1 VFLRFLLAPLTFV
14 HPAVREWTLRRA
26 SALTLN
32 RRYERRL
39 TAAALAGAL
48 LLLRF
53 PAKALPAVST
63 ARDYVLEMMT
73 ILPAVMV
80 IVGLVGVFVSK
91 DVVVK
96 YMGKASGPRG
106 ILLSIVA
113 GALPTGPLYVAFP
126 LAAALLKKGARVS
139 NVMIM
144 LSAWACIKLPQ
155 ELMELQFLGWRFM
168 LLRLSLTIVLVVA
181 MSLGIE
187 RIIEWGEVRKATPG
201 A

>member
-1 VFLRFLLAPLTFV
+1 VSQGQPAKPGGQGG
-14 HPAVREWTLRRA
+14 PAVGVARGYA
-26 SALTLN
+26 FAG
-32 RRYERRL
+32 
-39 TAAALAGAL
+39 AAALAGAL

>member
-1 VFLRFLLAPLTFV
+1 MSQGQ
-14 HPAVREWTLRRA
+14 TLKQGRQA
-26 SALTLN
+26 S
-32 RRYERRL
+32 L
-39 TAAALAGAL
+39 TAGTAKGYALSGAAVLAAVL

-53 PAKALPAVST
+53 PEKAAPATSV
-63 ARDYVLEMMT
+63 ARDYVAEMLT

-91 DVVVK
+91 DMVVK

-181 MSLGIE
+181 MSLAIE
-187 RIIEWGEVRKATPG
+187 RIIERSDEGKAAPG

>member
-1 VFLRFLLAPLTFV
+1 V
-14 HPAVREWTLRRA
+14 
-26 SALTLN
+26 
-32 RRYERRL
+32 
-39 TAAALAGAL
+39 L

-53 PAKALPAVST
+53 PDRAAPATATAL
-63 ARDYVLEMMT
+63 DYVLEMLT

-106 ILLSIVA
+106 ILLSVVA

-155 ELMELQFLGWRFM
+155 ELMELQFRGWRFL
-168 LLRLSLTIVLVVA
+168 LLRLSLTILFVVA
-181 MSLGIE
+181 MSLAIE
-187 RIIEWGEVRKATPG
+187 RIIEWDDARKAAPP